1 MQQVF
6 KFDENGDP
14 FNQNNGQNPGNF
26 YINSIPL
33 YDPNSEVQ
41 NALIQNKNLLN
52 EFGIAENDEM
62 IFGYG
67 SYSEKMRMP
76 YKNV

>member
-1 MQQVF
+1 VF

-14 FNQNNGQNPGNF
+14 FNQNNGYNPGSL
-26 YINSIPL
+26 YANSIPL
-33 YDPNSEVQ
+33 YDPKSEVQ
-41 NALIQNKNLLN
+41 NAFIQNKSLLN

-62 IFGYG
+62 ILGNG
-67 SYSEKMRMP
+67 SYSEKLRMP